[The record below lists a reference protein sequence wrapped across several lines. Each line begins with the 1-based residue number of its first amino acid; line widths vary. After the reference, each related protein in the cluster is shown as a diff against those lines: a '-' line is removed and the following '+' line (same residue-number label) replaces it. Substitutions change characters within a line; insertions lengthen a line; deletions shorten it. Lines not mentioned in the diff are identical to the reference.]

1 MSTNEFDNIVVGAG
15 SAGAVIARRLVDAG
29 RRVLLLEAGPVDDT
43 EAIHDPTG
51 SIQLWN
57 SAWDWAFQTEPQTYA
72 DGRRLPWPRGKGL
85 GGSSSFNGMI
95 YVRGAAADYDSW
107 AYQGAAGWSWQDVE
121 PYFRR
126 LEAFEGGA
134 AGGRGTAGPLHV
146 QRNPG
151 PDALVR
157 SWVEAAQQYGLP
169 FNDSYNSG
177 DQYGVSYTEHTIK
190 HHRRQSTWVAYGRPV
205 QDSPLLTVTTG
216 ALVTRIVFDGDRATG
231 IAYAV
236 DGEERI
242 ARAVDDVVLSG
253 GVFGTPQLLMLSGI
267 GPADH
272 LRDLGLRVRA
282 DLPGVGQN
290 LQDHWSAP
298 LVWKSRQPL
307 PAWSAQG
314 LEAHYFASTRPGLP
328 APDVQPL
335 FLSFAYPVPGADL
348 PEHGFSAVGQLL
360 HPHSRGEVRLRST
373 DPTAPLVLD
382 PKVFSDPRDL
392 ETLVDNL
399 EMLRDIAAQGALKE
413 WNDGEVLPGPGTA
426 TRARL
431 RDHVRATVV
440 SGHHQIG
447 TARMGL
453 DSLSVVDPELRVHGV
468 ENLRVADA
476 SVMPHEPSGNT
487 NAPSIMIGEKAA
499 DLVLGRSAR

>member
-1 MSTNEFDNIVVGAG
+1 MENTHYDHIVVGAG
-15 SAGAVIARRLVDAG
+15 SAGAVVARRLVDAG
-29 RRVLLLEAGPVDDT
+29 RSVLLLEAGPADDT

-51 SIQLWN
+51 SVQLWN
-57 SAWDWAFQTEPQTYA
+57 SPWDWAFQTEPQTHA
-72 DGRRLPWPRGKGL
+72 DGRRLPWPRGKTL

-126 LEAFEGGA
+126 MEDFDGGA
-134 AGGRGTAGPLHV
+134 ASGRGVGGPLHV

-151 PDALVR
+151 PDPLVR
-157 SWVEAAQQYGLP
+157 AWVKAGQEYGLAY
-169 FNDSYNSG
+169 NEDYNSG
-177 DQYGVSYTEHTIK
+177 DQQGVSYTQHTIRN
-190 HHRRQSTWVAYGRPV
+190 HRRQSSWVAYGREI
-205 QDSPLLTVTTG
+205 QGNPLLTVVTG
-216 ALVTRIVFDGDRATG
+216 ALVTRIVME
-231 IAYAV
+231 
-236 DGEERI
+236 GE
-242 ARAVDDVVLSG
+242 RAVGVAYRLDGRETVARSAADVVLSG
-253 GVFGTPQLLMLSGI
+253 GVFGTPQLLLLSGI

-272 LRDLGLRVRA
+272 LRAHGLRVRA

-298 LVWKSRQPL
+298 LVWRSARPL
-307 PAWSAQG
+307 PAWAAQG
-314 LEAHYFASTRPGLP
+314 LEAQYFAASRPGLA

-335 FLSFAYPVPGADL
+335 FLSFVYPVPGADL

-360 HPHSRGEVRLRST
+360 HPFSRGEVRLRSA
-373 DPTAPLVLD
+373 DPAAPLLLD

-399 EMLRDIAAQGALKE
+399 EALRDIAGQSALKE

-426 TRARL
+426 TRAAL

-453 DSLSVVDPELRVHGV
+453 DALAVVDPELRVHGIG
-468 ENLRVADA
+468 NLRVADA
-476 SVMPHEPSGNT
+476 SVMPHETSGNT

-499 DLVLGRSAR
+499 DLLLGRVAA